1 MIPLKYA
8 LTIMV
13 LLVSIIAGVHADDA
27 LWQYRTQHDI
37 SCLEISPDASY
48 IVAGG
53 ERIYCTDRDGSLV
66 WREHSGDD
74 LQFLSDG
81 SIVVGLRNNFLH
93 FIDLEGQL
101 TRREEITED
110 VGITDII
117 WMSDDGTEYFVL
129 GSNCRVYAKDNDESL
144 DMRIDRMEQPSRV
157 LMNGN
162 TARII
167 AIEED
172 GLHCYNAKSGSRRW
186 EHTARGEEAA
196 MTDNGAYVIYG
207 AGNRIY
213 GIRAL
218 HGETGERKEEWQS
231 RIEGEVLSID
241 LSNVE
246 NENYLIA
253 IGTRDAT
260 QHHTNNFVYLLDS
273 DGREIWKHQCEFWI
287 NDVDI
292 TPSGNYI
299 GAASLEKKVFVF
311 DKEGNLCKEIETS
324 EPARF
329 VILNEEENF
338 GVAADAH
345 NIYGFTLE
353 REATAADEANATPAT
368 PPTSTPAPVAS
379 PTRVPEPPANESK
392 IVDRGAGGNATV
404 DLPPVS
410 DQSGT
415 SGILLEVQSALVSFF
430 RGIFAAL
437 EGAT

>member
-1 MIPLKYA
+1 MTPLKYA
-8 LTIMV
+8 LTIMI
-13 LLVSIIAGVHADDA
+13 LLLSLIAGVHADDA
-27 LWQYRTQHDI
+27 LWKYRTQHDI
-37 SCLEISPDASY
+37 SCLELSPDASY

-53 ERIYCTDRDGSLV
+53 ERIYCMDRDGSLV

-74 LQFLSDG
+74 LRFIRDG
-81 SIVVGLRNNFLH
+81 TIVVGLRNNFLH
-93 FIDLEGQL
+93 FIDLEGEL
-101 TRREEITED
+101 TGREEITED
-110 VGITDII
+110 VGITDIV

-129 GSNCRVYAKDNDESL
+129 GSNCRVYAKDGDESL
-144 DMRIDRMEQPSRV
+144 EMRIDRMEQPSRV

-162 TARII
+162 TGRII
-167 AIEED
+167 AVEEN
-172 GLHCYNAKSGSRRW
+172 GLQCYNARSGSRRW
-186 EHTARGEEAA
+186 EHTARGEEAV
-196 MTDNGAYVIYG
+196 MTPDGAFVIYG

-213 GIRAL
+213 EIDAL
-218 HGETGERKEEWQS
+218 HGETGERKERWQS
-231 RIEGEVLSID
+231 RIEGEVLSMD
-241 LSNVE
+241 VSNVE
-246 NENYLIA
+246 DEKFLIA

-287 NDVDI
+287 NDIDI

-311 DKEGNLCKEIETS
+311 DKEGNLYREIETS

-329 VILNEEENF
+329 VLLNEEENF

-353 REATAADEANATPAT
+353 REATAADEENATPAM
-368 PPTSTPAPVAS
+368 PPTTTPAPVPT
-379 PTRVPEPPANESK
+379 PTRAPEPPVNESK
-392 IVDRGAGGNATV
+392 IVDRGAGGNASV
-404 DLPPVS
+404 DLPPVAGQS
-410 DQSGT
+410 DT

-437 EGAT
+437 EEAT